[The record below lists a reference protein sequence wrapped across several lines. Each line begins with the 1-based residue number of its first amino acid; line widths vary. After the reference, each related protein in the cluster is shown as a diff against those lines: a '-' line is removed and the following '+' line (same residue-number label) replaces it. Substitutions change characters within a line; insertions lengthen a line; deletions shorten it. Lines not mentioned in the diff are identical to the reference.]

1 MTVPA
6 SVVRRFTVEEANR
19 TLPLVRMV
27 VGDIVELY
35 ADLQR
40 RRERLGALRAR
51 QGGKARAAHD
61 LYEQEVKQMELELEA
76 DAERYQGYLD
86 ELTQIGVELKDPA
99 LGLVDFRGTLEGRD
113 VYLCWMLGE
122 EFVSHWHPLDAS
134 SGDRRSLLE
143 GVASGSEFEPPE
155 LDGPSN

>member
-6 SVVRRFTVEEANR
+6 SVVRRFSVEEANR

-35 ADLQR
+35 TDLQR
-40 RRERLGALRAR
+40 RRERLGALRSR

-61 LYEQEVKQMELELEA
+61 LYEQEVMQMELELEV

-113 VYLCWMLGE
+113 VYLCWKLGE
-122 EFVSHWHPLDAS
+122 EFVSHWHPLDAG

-143 GVASGSEFEPPE
+143 GVASGGKFETPE
-155 LDGPSN
+155 LGDESN